1 MSNSAVQQS
10 NNKQQTK
17 QTSRHPKR
25 GQYKDYSQPLN
36 GMTLEQSNKLV
47 TDNMALVF
55 WVLKEKFHFDPST
68 MQDYEDVVSL
78 GMQGLVIA
86 ARCYDSSTGYS
97 FSTYATY
104 CISSQIH
111 SEYFRRNQTLKVTPE
126 IAPAYLDAPLPLET
140 DHGTKKTLLDLL
152 PASPSSDPSFTQDA
166 HTIMDFIINNPV
178 PNKSTLLSYLQG
190 TRIIDIAKQ
199 ESVSATSIQNRLKVS
214 ISYLRS
220 IFNPSHP
227 RVI

>member
-1 MSNSAVQQS
+1 MSSSAVQNQP
-10 NNKQQTK
+10 NNNNNDQPV
-17 QTSRHPKR
+17 RHIKR

-36 GMTLEQSNKLV
+36 GMTLEESNKLI
-47 TDNMALVF
+47 TDNLALVF

-86 ARCYDSSTGYS
+86 ARLYNPASGYN
-97 FSTYATY
+97 FSTYATH
-104 CISSQIH
+104 CISSQIR
-111 SEYFRRNQTLKVTPE
+111 SEYFRRNQTLKATPE
-126 IAPAYLDAPLPLET
+126 FAPAYLDAPLPLET

-152 PASPSSDPSFTQDA
+152 PASPSSDPSTTQDA
-166 HTIMDFIINNPV
+166 STIMDFIINNPI
-178 PNKSTLLSYLQG
+178 PNKSTFLSYLQG

-199 ESVSATSIQNRLKVS
+199 ESVSSTAIQNRLKVS

-220 IFNPSHP
+220 IFNPSH
-227 RVI
+227 